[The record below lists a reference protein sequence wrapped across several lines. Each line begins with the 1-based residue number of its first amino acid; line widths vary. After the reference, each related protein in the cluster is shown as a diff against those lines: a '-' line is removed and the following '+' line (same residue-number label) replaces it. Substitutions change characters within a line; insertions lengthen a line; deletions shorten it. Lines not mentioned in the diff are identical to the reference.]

1 MSDNSK
7 IVELDLNDILPN
19 RFQPRIKFNEE
30 SIIEL
35 SESIKEHGVLQ
46 PIIVRPIGDKYEIVT
61 GERRYKASVLAGLKT
76 IPTRILDV
84 NDKDSAEIALIENVQ
99 RKDLTPIEEAI
110 SYKKILD
117 MGYLTQEQLATK
129 LGRSQST
136 IANKIRLLNLCDEV
150 QEALMEEKISERH
163 ARSLLRLEKA
173 ATQRDMLKR
182 IISERLTVR
191 KVDDE
196 IKKILAKPEVEHD
209 VAKENNDNLNA
220 INSDVSAKA
229 IEENVT
235 APKPSEDSD
244 DIIDITDLFINLED
258 DNIST
263 TKDLEKSSKEESS
276 DNKDDVS
283 SEMIKEKEKKPEING
298 ENDNMMNNMQ
308 DMNGS
313 STNTFG
319 KFFNASQSNDS
330 NNSNNE
336 SNFVFNNNDNSSQ
349 NMMTNKMN
357 DLLAPQGSS
366 SSMFNTTN
374 LENQDNIFSG
384 LSVQPSLESRVDQS
398 VTNPQS
404 SAPSMFSNLMN
415 NNQPDEYIDDNT
427 FKDFLNPAYVDGAKQ
442 QNNPTNKSVI
452 DSAVFAKFLDP
463 EYEGSAS
470 KIDANNNIGLTGQNP
485 APVFSQFNNPPVTFG
500 ASNNTESPEMQ
511 TQNTNMS
518 MADET
523 VGLNSINTLENVTN
537 QSQSFNGM
545 LASEQKPDL
554 LAPMGSQTSSS
565 MSQASDIFSQGI
577 STSSTPNPFA
587 SQFFAPTSEQPLTPD
602 NIINT
607 PESNPNMANESVIS
621 EKMDMPTGTD
631 EQPIFITAS
640 NQNLEPAMPTSPIID
655 NPNISKLLEVDNQVS
670 QTNNVEELA
679 SPNQVTPAEQIP
691 ATIAETANIN
701 LDRQVVGSFENQ
713 PIIITD
719 YNKQYDPILP
729 TDMVAK
735 TPQID
740 FKQIINMIRDLNDKI
755 ESYGYEIDT
764 EEYDLADLYQVII
777 KITKK

>member
-61 GERRYKASVLAGLKT
+61 GERRYKASMLAGLKT

-150 QEALMEEKISERH
+150 QEALMEDKISERH

-173 ATQRDMLKR
+173 STQREMLKR

-196 IKKILAKPEVEHD
+196 IKKVLE
-209 VAKENNDNLNA
+209 KE
-220 INSDVSAKA
+220 K
-229 IEENVT
+229 IEQ
-235 APKPSEDSD
+235 DSD
-244 DIIDITDLFINLED
+244 KEQSEKLGLLESGDISKSNKDNDVVDITDLFVKLED
-258 DNIST
+258 DKNEGIEGSDSDDEVINNEVLIEE
-263 TKDLEKSSKEESS
+263 TKKQEE
-276 DNKDDVS
+276 
-283 SEMIKEKEKKPEING
+283 NG

-308 DMNGS
+308 DMNSS
-313 STNTFG
+313 ST
-319 KFFNASQSNDS
+319 KFFNVSQSDGSDVS
-330 NNSNNE
+330 NNG
-336 SNFVFNNNDNSSQ
+336 SNFVFTNGNSDQ
-349 NMMTNKMN
+349 NMMANKMS
-357 DLLAPQGSS
+357 DLLAPQSSFKS
-366 SSMFNTTN
+366 SSMPNNFNQGN
-374 LENQDNIFSG
+374 NFSVPTDS
-384 LSVQPSLESRVDQS
+384 SVDFTSNSALD
-398 VTNPQS
+398 NPQPTNS
-404 SAPSMFSNLMN
+404 SMFSSLINS
-415 NNQPDEYIDDNT
+415 NQSDDFIDDKT
-427 FKDFLNPAYVDGAKQ
+427 FKDFLNPAYVDGTKQ
-442 QNNPTNKSVI
+442 EGEPANKSVI
-452 DSAVFAKFLDP
+452 DSSVFAKFLDP
-463 EYEGSAS
+463 EYTSTPT
-470 KIDANNNIGLTGQNP
+470 DTGVINDNKPLNADDNP
-485 APVFSQFNNPPVTFG
+485 INQFNGSMPNLSKASIDEPMVQPVQTDNSLMG
-500 ASNNTESPEMQ
+500 AQIGGFN
-511 TQNTNMS
+511 S
-518 MADET
+518 MDH
-523 VGLNSINTLENVTN
+523 LENIPN
-537 QSQSFNGM
+537 QYQAFNGM
-545 LASEQKPDL
+545 LASEKKPDL
-554 LAPMGSQTSSS
+554 LAPMGSSSHDDNS
-565 MSQASDIFSQGI
+565 NQQDSNIFVQGVP
-577 STSSTPNPFA
+577 STPTTNPFA

-602 NIINT
+602 STINNLNLVSE
-607 PESNPNMANESVIS
+607 PEIPKSIDVPPAS
-621 EKMDMPTGTD
+621 DD
-631 EQPIFITAS
+631 QPIFITAS
-640 NQNLEPAMPTSPIID
+640 NQPSESVMPNSPIID
-655 NPNISKLLEVDNQVS
+655 NPNMSKLLEVDNPNS
-670 QTNNVEELA
+670 QSNGDEVLSSSDRLIKEE
-679 SPNQVTPAEQIP
+679 TIP
-691 ATIAETANIN
+691 TTIAETANIN
-701 LDRQVVGSFENQ
+701 VGRQVVGSVENQ

-719 YNKQYDPILP
+719 YNKQYDPVLP

-740 FKQIINMIRDLNDKI
+740 FRQIINMIRDLNDKI